1 MARQC
6 TDIDEVLRSLN
17 QRLRKLE
24 KSDSEKTEE
33 IRRLNRIV
41 CQKDKEIHKLK
52 MEHSTTKSELASA
65 KTRIKELEDEND
77 KKHDSTGS
85 SENPEKTSSNS
96 SVHPSQESIAAREL
110 RRTKS
115 LRKPSG
121 KPSGGQPGH
130 KGSTLQSV
138 SMPDRIIQHEP
149 AYCKCKGKRLSV
161 HFPLQSTCTL

>member
-6 TDIDEVLRSLN
+6 TDIDEVLRSIN
-17 QRLRKLE
+17 QRLRKFE
-24 KSDSEKTEE
+24 KSDSEKIEE
-33 IRRLNRIV
+33 IGRLNRVI

-52 MEHSTTKSELASA
+52 LELTSTKSDLADA

-77 KKHDSTGS
+77 EKDDSAGS
-85 SENPEKTSSNS
+85 SGKPEKNSSNS
-96 SVHPSQESIAAREL
+96 SAVSLHPEENIALAREL
-110 RRTKS
+110 RRTES

-138 SMPDRIIQHEP
+138 STPDRIIKHEP
-149 AYCKCKGKRLSV
+149 AYCK
-161 HFPLQSTCTL
+161 